1 MSTFLAERPARKPE
15 LRVIGVGASAGG
27 ISSLIE
33 LLSSLPKGLP
43 ACFVVVLHLAP
54 DHKSYLADIL
64 GRYSEMKVKEAENDD
79 LLRAGMV
86 YIAPPNAHLTVVDN
100 KLRLGL
106 EPPVDLHRP
115 SIDLL
120 FGSIADEFK
129 ERSIGILL
137 SGAGHDGS
145 DGLRL
150 VKAAGGST
158 LVQDPREA
166 SFSSMPEHGIDTGCV
181 DYVDPVREIAARLS
195 NLCPTNLGSRE

>member
-1 MSTFLAERPARKPE
+1 
-15 LRVIGVGASAGG
+15 
-27 ISSLIE
+27 
-33 LLSSLPKGLP
+33 
-43 ACFVVVLHLAP
+43 
-54 DHKSYLADIL
+54 
-64 GRYSEMKVKEAENDD
+64 
-79 LLRAGMV
+79 MV

-195 NLCPTNLGSRE
+195 NLCLTNLGSRE